1 MSRPSVP
8 TQNFCRISILALFFG
23 ILLGSPTI
31 WHVEEH
37 DLSLDSEHR
46 ADDPLPSAS
55 LFSQGCSPCSSWL
68 LLSQQHS
75 LGLQLTQHVAVV
87 TQSAGTESGNLR
99 AHFVMKAKT
108 GPFSL
113 SLRMGLLKAMEDE
126 NAEVGKSFCGCPGSP
141 QPCLK

>member
-1 MSRPSVP
+1 M
-8 TQNFCRISILALFFG
+8 
-23 ILLGSPTI
+23 
-31 WHVEEH
+31 EEH
-37 DLSLDSEHR
+37 DLSLDSEQR
-46 ADDPLPSAS
+46 ADTPLPSAS
-55 LFSQGCSPCSSWL
+55 LLSQGIPPCSSWL

-87 TQSAGTESGNLR
+87 TQSAGTELGNLR

-113 SLRMGLLKAMEDE
+113 SLGTGLLKAMGDE
-126 NAEVGKSFCGCPGSP
+126 NAEVGNSFCGCPGSP